1 MKLLFHSGQD
11 HVANFRTLTKRL
23 ECGTVSAPLN
33 HDIALTEVATSTLSR
48 ETALPVRQCLCLY
61 PGLPHRPNSHG
72 GPGTLKQ
79 RTFLA
84 ARIDQWS
91 REHPRL
97 LDLTLTG
104 LMWLVFG
111 LLSALA
117 GLPAFLVATAAILP
131 LAVRRRFPT
140 AILASSAAAFAVQLM
155 LVPIPLPANI
165 AQAIVVYTVAAHVES
180 LPIRLLALGA
190 ALVGSVLAGFRWSTP
205 PEYPVN
211 VLKTTVVLGILCVLV
226 WVIGNLVRGRQANMS
241 ALRKASARLEE
252 SRLQRERFVA
262 QQRRVVAAREIH
274 DIVAHSLTV
283 VIVQAD
289 GAEYAAE
296 HAQPWDRGDAGR
308 VFATIGRAA
317 RSALAE
323 VRGVIEVLRDADADG
338 SDELRR
344 AGLGIAELRQ
354 LVDSVRAAG
363 LAVDVDAEPSV
374 FDEVP
379 AAIRFAVLRV
389 VQESLT
395 NVLKHAG
402 PDATAHMLVARTQEG
417 IMVRVEDDGVGVSRA
432 DATADHASEP
442 GYGLDGMRERLRTLG
457 GVLDAGSRLGGGF
470 VVDAA
475 IPVAVLPPSARPPG
489 LANPSD
495 GLRRSGE

>member
-1 MKLLFHSGQD
+1 M
-11 HVANFRTLTKRL
+11 
-23 ECGTVSAPLN
+23 
-33 HDIALTEVATSTLSR
+33 
-48 ETALPVRQCLCLY
+48 
-61 PGLPHRPNSHG
+61 
-72 GPGTLKQ
+72 KQ

-97 LDLTLTG
+97 LDLTLAG

-140 AILASSAAAFAVQLM
+140 AVLASSATAFAVQLM
-155 LVPIPLPANI
+155 VVAIPLPANI

-190 ALVGSVLAGFRWSTP
+190 ALAGSVLAGFRWSTP
-205 PEYPVN
+205 PEYPAN
-211 VLKTTVVLGILCVLV
+211 VLKNAAVLGILCVLV
-226 WVIGNLVRGRQANMS
+226 WVIGNLVRGRQANMA
-241 ALRKASARLEE
+241 ALREARARLEE
-252 SRLQRERFVA
+252 GRLQRERFVA
-262 QQRRVVAAREIH
+262 QQRRVIAAREIH

-296 HAQPWDRGDAGR
+296 HARPWNRGDAGK

-323 VRGVIEVLRDADADG
+323 VRGVIAVLRDADADADG
-338 SDELRR
+338 ADESRG
-344 AGLGIAELRQ
+344 AGPGVAELRQ

-363 LAVDVDAEPSV
+363 LAVDADAEPSV
-374 FDEVP
+374 FDDVP
-379 AAIRFAVLRV
+379 PAIRFAVLRV
-389 VQESLT
+389 IRESLT

-402 PDATAHMLVARTQEG
+402 PHATAHLLVARTQEG
-417 IMVRVEDDGVGVSRA
+417 IMVRVKDDGVGVRRA
-432 DATADHASEP
+432 ADLASEP

-457 GVLDAGSRLGGGF
+457 GVLEAGPRRGGGF

-475 IPVAVLPPSARPPG
+475 IPVAVLPPSAGP
-489 LANPSD
+489 A
-495 GLRRSGE
+495 GLRSGGMRRIGE

>member
-1 MKLLFHSGQD
+1 MGPRIDGRPLSWG
-11 HVANFRTLTKRL
+11 FRFGKR
-23 ECGTVSAPLN
+23 
-33 HDIALTEVATSTLSR
+33 SR
-48 ETALPVRQCLCLY
+48 KIE
-61 PGLPHRPNSHG
+61 RP
-72 GPGTLKQ
+72 LKQ

-117 GLPAFLVATAAILP
+117 GPHAFLVGTAAILP

-140 AILASSAAAFAVQLM
+140 AVLAWSAAAFAVQLM
-155 LVPIPLPANI
+155 VVPIPLPANI
-165 AQAIVVYTVAAHVES
+165 AQAIVVYTVAAHVAS

-190 ALVGSVLAGFRWSTP
+190 ALAGSVLAGLRWSTP
-205 PEYPVN
+205 PEYMAN
-211 VLKTTVVLGILCVLV
+211 VLTNAVFLGILSVLV
-226 WVIGNLVRGRQANMS
+226 WVIGDLVRGRQANMS
-241 ALRKASARLEE
+241 ALREASARLEE

-262 QQRRVVAAREIH
+262 QRQRVVAAREIH

-296 HAQPWDRGDAGR
+296 HAQPWDRADAGR
-308 VFATIGRAA
+308 VFATIGRTA
-317 RSALAE
+317 RSALTE
-323 VRGVIEVLRDADADG
+323 VRGVIEVLRDAEPDTG
-338 SDELRR
+338 TGTGGPDEPRG

-363 LAVDVDAEPSV
+363 LTVDVDAEPTV
-374 FDEVP
+374 FDDVP
-379 AAIRFAVLRV
+379 TAIRFAVLRIV
-389 VQESLT
+389 RESLT

-402 PDATAHMLVARTQEG
+402 PHATAHVVVARTQG
-417 IMVRVEDDGVGVSRA
+417 WIMVRVEDDGVGVRRA
-432 DATADHASEP
+432 DATADHVAEP
-442 GYGLDGMRERLRTLG
+442 GYGLDGMRERLRALG
-457 GVLDAGSRLGGGF
+457 GVLEAGPRRGGGF
-470 VVDAA
+470 VIDAA
-475 IPVAVLPPSARPPG
+475 TPVTVLSPSARPAS
-489 LANPSD
+489 LATPS
-495 GLRRSGE
+495 GGMGRSGE